1 MTLPNHRAG
10 PLGPRPPG
18 LDPDVIADTSALDP
32 AEVPPTALALPVP
45 SLPPAASPDP
55 APGGSAPTSWT
66 VARAAGVSQSTVSRA
81 LRGDPRVREETRHR
95 VAEAARRLG
104 YVPNSLASSLVSRS
118 TRTVAVIV
126 SDLTNPFFPSL
137 LTPIYDELQ
146 LLGYRVVL
154 FTERTDIPTG
164 QETLRRL
171 LDRSID
177 GVLVTTA
184 TLDSRFAAELQRRGL
199 PMVLLNRY
207 IDGLDVDRV
216 VSDNHAGAVLAGRH
230 LIELGHRRVALVR
243 GPSNTSTSR
252 DRMAGL
258 AEALAGAGLPLDP
271 ELVREGSYSHQSG
284 YQHTRELLRLP
295 DPPTAIVCGNDVI
308 AFGAL
313 DAALS
318 LVVRVPQDVSIIGF
332 DDIPMAAWEVFQ
344 LTTLRQ
350 PTSDMARAAVRML
363 AERIEHTEE
372 IGTGREQVFAT
383 SLVRRATVDRP
394 PVRP

>member
-1 MTLPNHRAG
+1 MSTEPSG
-10 PLGPRPPG
+10 DRPAR
-18 LDPDVIADTSALDP
+18 VSAE
-32 AEVPPTALALPVP
+32 AT
-45 SLPPAASPDP
+45 
-55 APGGSAPTSWT
+55 PTSWT

-81 LRGDPRVREETRHR
+81 LRGDPRVREETRLR
-95 VAEAARRLG
+95 VDQAARRLG
-104 YVPNSLASSLVSRS
+104 YVPNSLAASLASRS

-146 LLGYRVVL
+146 IMGYRVVL

-184 TLDSRFAAELQRRGL
+184 TLGSRFAVELQQRGL

-216 VSDNHAGAVLAGRH
+216 VSDNHGGAVIGGRH
-230 LIELGHRRVALVR
+230 LLELGHRRIAVVR

-252 DRMAGL
+252 DRVAGL
-258 AEALAGAGLPLDP
+258 SEALAEGGVPLDP
-271 ELVREGSYSHQSG
+271 ALVREGTFSHQSG

-295 DPPTAIVCGNDVI
+295 DPPTAIVCGNDVV

-318 LVVRVPQDVSIIGF
+318 LGVRVPEDVSVLGY

-350 PTSDMARAAVRML
+350 PMGDMARAAVHML
-363 AERIEHTEE
+363 AERIENAREV
-372 IGTGREQVFAT
+372 GPGREQVFAT

-394 PVRP
+394 PTGPRSPNVLTPTARPSAHRARAQAGSAG

>member
-1 MTLPNHRAG
+1 MTAESS
-10 PLGPRPPG
+10 PL
-18 LDPDVIADTSALDP
+18 
-32 AEVPPTALALPVP
+32 E
-45 SLPPAASPDP
+45 PPAAPP
-55 APGGSAPTSWT
+55 IRARAEPRATATPVRTNGATTPTSWT

-81 LRGDPRVREETRHR
+81 LRGDPRVREETRRR
-95 VAEAARRLG
+95 VDEAARRLG

-146 LLGYRVVL
+146 LMGYRVVL

-164 QETLRRL
+164 QESLRRL

-184 TLDSRFAAELQRRGL
+184 TLDSRFAVELQQRGL

-216 VSDNHAGAVLAGRH
+216 ISDNFGGAVTGGRH
-230 LIELGHRRVALVR
+230 LLELGHRRIGVIR

-258 AEALAGAGLPLDP
+258 LEALADHGIPQDP

-295 DPPTAIVCGNDVI
+295 DPPTAIVCGNDVV

-313 DAALS
+313 DAALA
-318 LVVRVPQDVSIIGF
+318 LGVRVPQDVSILGF

-344 LTTLRQ
+344 LSTLRQ
-350 PTSDMARAAVRML
+350 PIGDMARAAARML
-363 AERIEHTEE
+363 AERIEHPAD
-372 IGTGREQVFAT
+372 IGPGREQVFQT

-394 PVRP
+394 ATPPRDPSPS

>member
-1 MTLPNHRAG
+1 VTAAEP
-10 PLGPRPPG
+10 
-18 LDPDVIADTSALDP
+18 SALDP
-32 AEVPPTALALPVP
+32 AAAPPPAPAAPVPVPPT
-45 SLPPAASPDP
+45 PPAPSAHGPRGRTN
-55 APGGSAPTSWT
+55 ATAAPTSWT

-81 LRGDPRVREETRHR
+81 LRGDPRVREETRR
-95 VAEAARRLG
+95 RIDEAAQRLG
-104 YVPNSLASSLVSRS
+104 YVPNSLASSLVSRT

-137 LTPIYDELQ
+137 LTPIHDELQ

-154 FTERTDIPTG
+154 LTERTDIPTG
-164 QETLRRL
+164 QESLQRL

-184 TLDSRFAAELQRRGL
+184 TLGSRVTGELQRRGL

-216 VSDNHAGAVLAGRH
+216 ISDNHGGALAGGRH
-230 LIELGHRRVALVR
+230 LLGLGHRRIAVVR
-243 GPSNTSTSR
+243 GPANTSTSR
-252 DRMAGL
+252 DRLAGL
-258 AEALAGAGLPLDP
+258 TQALTDAGVTLDP
-271 ELVREGSYSHQSG
+271 TLVREGTYSHQSG
-284 YQHTRELLRLP
+284 YQHTHDLLRLP
-295 DPPTAIVCGNDVI
+295 DPPTAIVCGNDVV

-318 LVVRVPQDVSIIGF
+318 LGVSVPGDVSILGF

-350 PTSDMARAAVRML
+350 ATGDMARAAVRML
-363 AERIEHTEE
+363 AERIEHNAE
-372 IGTGREQVFAT
+372 IGPGREQVFAT

-394 PVRP
+394 PGHD

>member
-1 MTLPNHRAG
+1 MATGSPAVD
-10 PLGPRPPG
+10 P
-18 LDPDVIADTSALDP
+18 LDP
-32 AEVPPTALALPVP
+32 PPHE
-45 SLPPAASPDP
+45 AAP
-55 APGGSAPTSWT
+55 APRSRGSAPVLPTSWT

-81 LRGDPRVREETRHR
+81 LRGDPRVREDTRRR
-95 VAEAARRLG
+95 VDEAARRLG

-118 TRTVAVIV
+118 TRTVAVVV

-146 LLGYRVVL
+146 LMGYRVVL

-184 TLDSRFAAELQRRGL
+184 TLDSRFAGELQQRGL

-207 IDGLDVDRV
+207 IDGFDVDRV
-216 VSDNHAGAVLAGRH
+216 ISDNFGGAVIGGRH
-230 LIELGHRRVALVR
+230 LLELGHRRIGIIR

-252 DRMAGL
+252 DRTAGL
-258 AEALAGAGLPLDP
+258 HEALAQYGVTPDP
-271 ELVREGSYSHQSG
+271 ALAREGTYSHQSG
-284 YQHTRELLRLP
+284 YQHTSELLRLP
-295 DPPTAIVCGNDVI
+295 EPPTAIFCGNDVV

-313 DAALS
+313 DAALA
-318 LVVRVPQDVSIIGF
+318 LGVRVPRDVSIIGF

-350 PTSDMARAAVRML
+350 PIGDMARAAARML
-363 AERIEHTEE
+363 AERIEHPGD
-372 IGTGREQVFAT
+372 IGPGREQVFAT

-394 PVRP
+394 PPGP

>member
-1 MTLPNHRAG
+1 
-10 PLGPRPPG
+10 
-18 LDPDVIADTSALDP
+18 
-32 AEVPPTALALPVP
+32 
-45 SLPPAASPDP
+45 
-55 APGGSAPTSWT
+55 
-66 VARAAGVSQSTVSRA
+66 VSRA
-81 LRGDPRVREETRHR
+81 LRGDPRVREGTRRR
-95 VAEAARRLG
+95 VEQAALRLG

-146 LLGYRVVL
+146 VMGYRVVL
-154 FTERTDIPTG
+154 LTERTDIPTG

-171 LDRSID
+171 LDRSLD

-184 TLDSRFAAELQRRGL
+184 TLGSTFAGELQGRGL

-216 VSDNHAGAVLAGRH
+216 VSDNHGGALSGGRH
-230 LIELGHRRVALVR
+230 LLGLGHRRIAVVR
-243 GPSNTSTSR
+243 GPANTSTSR
-252 DRMAGL
+252 DRTAGFL
-258 AEALAGAGLPLDP
+258 DALRGEGLQHDP
-271 ELVREGSYSHQSG
+271 ALLREGTYSHQSG

-295 DPPTAIVCGNDVI
+295 EPPTAIFCGNDVV

-318 LVVRVPQDVSIIGF
+318 LGVRVPEDLSILGF
-332 DDIPMAAWEVFQ
+332 DDIPMASWEVFQ
-344 LTTLRQ
+344 LSTLRQ
-350 PTSDMARAAVRML
+350 PIGDMARAAVRML
-363 AERIEHTEE
+363 AERIEHTAE
-372 IGTGREQVFAT
+372 IGPGREQVFAT

-394 PVRP
+394 PGDR

>member
-1 MTLPNHRAG
+1 VTAESSP
-10 PLGPRPPG
+10 
-18 LDPDVIADTSALDP
+18 LDPQDAPPVRAR
-32 AEVPPTALALPVP
+32 AEPRVV
-45 SLPPAASPDP
+45 P
-55 APGGSAPTSWT
+55 APVRATGTNTPTSWT

-81 LRGDPRVREETRHR
+81 LRGDPRVREETRRR
-95 VAEAARRLG
+95 VDEAARRLG

-146 LLGYRVVL
+146 LMGYRVVL

-164 QETLRRL
+164 QESLRRL

-184 TLDSRFAAELQRRGL
+184 TLDSRFAVELQQRGL

-216 VSDNHAGAVLAGRH
+216 ISDNFGGAVTGGRH
-230 LIELGHRRVALVR
+230 LLDLGHRRIGIIR

-252 DRMAGL
+252 DRTAGL
-258 AEALAGAGLPLDP
+258 LEALADHGIARDP

-295 DPPTAIVCGNDVI
+295 DPPTAIVCGNDVV

-318 LVVRVPQDVSIIGF
+318 LGVRVPQDVSILGF

-344 LTTLRQ
+344 LSTLRQ
-350 PTSDMARAAVRML
+350 PIGDMARAAARML
-363 AERIEHTEE
+363 AERIEHPAD
-372 IGTGREQVFAT
+372 IGPGREQVFQT

-394 PVRP
+394 PMPSRGPSPP

>member
-1 MTLPNHRAG
+1 MSTEPSG
-10 PLGPRPPG
+10 DRPAR
-18 LDPDVIADTSALDP
+18 VSAE
-32 AEVPPTALALPVP
+32 AT
-45 SLPPAASPDP
+45 
-55 APGGSAPTSWT
+55 PTSWT

-81 LRGDPRVREETRHR
+81 LRGDPRVREETRLR
-95 VAEAARRLG
+95 VDQAARRLG
-104 YVPNSLASSLVSRS
+104 YVPNSLAASLASRS

-146 LLGYRVVL
+146 IMGYRVVL

-184 TLDSRFAAELQRRGL
+184 TLGSRFAVELQQRGL

-216 VSDNHAGAVLAGRH
+216 VSDNHGGAVIGGRH
-230 LIELGHRRVALVR
+230 LLELGHRRIAVVR

-252 DRMAGL
+252 DRVAGL
-258 AEALAGAGLPLDP
+258 SEVLAEGGVPLDP
-271 ELVREGSYSHQSG
+271 ALVREGTFSHQSG

-295 DPPTAIVCGNDVI
+295 DPPTAIVCGNDVV

-318 LVVRVPQDVSIIGF
+318 LGVRVPQDVSILGY

-350 PTSDMARAAVRML
+350 PMGDMARAAVHML
-363 AERIEHTEE
+363 AERIENAREV
-372 IGTGREQVFAT
+372 GPGREQVFAT

-394 PVRP
+394 PTGPRSPNVLTPTARPSAHRARAQAGSAG

>member
-1 MTLPNHRAG
+1 MSTES
-10 PLGPRPPG
+10 PPG
-18 LDPDVIADTSALDP
+18 EPTDVGVTARPRRRARTLSAPLAP
-32 AEVPPTALALPVP
+32 PRLTAEPTGHAT
-45 SLPPAASPDP
+45 
-55 APGGSAPTSWT
+55 PTSWT

-81 LRGDPRVREETRHR
+81 LRGDPRVREETRRR
-95 VAEAARRLG
+95 VDEAALRLG
-104 YVPNSLASSLVSRS
+104 YVPNSLAAGLVRRS

-154 FTERTDIPTG
+154 LTERTDIPTG

-184 TLDSRFAAELQRRGL
+184 TLGSRFAVELQQRRL

-216 VSDNHAGAVLAGRH
+216 TSDNHGGAVIGGRH
-230 LIELGHRRVALVR
+230 LLDLGHRRIAVVR
-243 GPSNTSTSR
+243 GPANTSTSR
-252 DRMAGL
+252 DRLAGLTEAL
-258 AEALAGAGLPLDP
+258 AEAGLSLDP
-271 ELVREGSYSHQSG
+271 ALVREGTFSHQNG

-295 DPPTAIVCGNDVI
+295 DPPTAIVCGNDVV
-308 AFGAL
+308 AFGAI

-318 LVVRVPQDVSIIGF
+318 LGVRVPDDVSILGY

-344 LTTLRQ
+344 LSTLRQ
-350 PTSDMARAAVRML
+350 PIGDMARAAVRML
-363 AERIEHTEE
+363 AERIEGADE
-372 IGTGREQVFAT
+372 IGPGREQVFAT

-394 PVRP
+394 PVRVR